1 MNTQAKDLL
10 SIAPKTFDDLRQI
23 QYFDV
28 KRIQDSYG
36 YQYIIK
42 GNPTNI
48 RGSIHTESFL
58 EENVFGLA
66 DGFSIII
73 STEKQLKLGNLI
85 EYNSNLY
92 AIKEQTS
99 FNKVLDLKH
108 FVCEN
113 VLYYYQD
120 FIVDTEDQIN
130 KILGSDSTRFIL
142 DFGVKNNIPIIP
154 SQFKPI
160 DNQKYIAINVF
171 NTRSFT
177 APYKNT
183 GLFIEQAKQDDVMF
197 LALNFDTNELQDF
210 AFDIFEKS
218 KNYGFALGSIPNFQ
232 RENRYNK
239 AFDLKA
245 NLWRCDTIINYKI
258 TTTNKREADKLISK
272 VLWDFNFN

>member
-10 SIAPKTFDDLRQI
+10 SIAPKTFDDLRKI
-23 QYFDV
+23 NYFEV
-28 KRIQDSYG
+28 KRIKDSYG

-42 GNPTNI
+42 GNPISI
-48 RGSIHTESFL
+48 RGSIHTQSFL
-58 EENVFGLA
+58 EEEAVGLA
-66 DGFSIII
+66 DGFSIVI

-113 VLYYYQD
+113 VFYYYQD
-120 FIVDTEDQIN
+120 FIVDSETQIS

-142 DFGVKNNIPIIP
+142 DFGVQNNIPIIP
-154 SQFKPI
+154 SHFKPT
-160 DNQKYIAINVF
+160 NTKYIAVNVF

-177 APYKNT
+177 APYKNSD
-183 GLFIEQAKQDDVMF
+183 LMIEQPKQDDVMF
-197 LALNFDTNELQDF
+197 LALNFDTNELQEF
-210 AFDIFEKS
+210 AFNLFNNAK
-218 KNYGFALGSIPNFQ
+218 KYGFGLGSFPNFQ

-258 TTTNKREADKLISK
+258 TGTNKQEADKLISK
-272 VLWDFNFN
+272 AIWDFSFN